1 MTRVFSSLDEFKGA
15 IGETLGP
22 TDWLT
27 VTQGAIDEFASSTG
41 DHQWIHTDP
50 ERASSGPF
58 GTTIAHGYWTLST
71 LPAFAEQLYEI
82 HGLTMGLNYGANK
95 IRFPDV
101 VPVGSR
107 IRATAT
113 LKETKDIPIGTQLV
127 LEFILEKEG
136 GTKPVCLA
144 EVVYV
149 MAG

>member
-1 MTRVFSSLDEFKGA
+1 MRRVFSSLDEFKGA
-15 IGETLGP
+15 VGETLGP

-27 VTQGAIDEFASSTG
+27 VTQAAIDEFASSTG

-82 HGLTMGLNYGANK
+82 QGLTMGLNYGANR

-101 VPVGSR
+101 VPVRSR

-113 LKETKDIPIGTQLV
+113 LKETKDIAIGTQLV
-127 LEFILEKEG
+127 LEFVLEKEG
-136 GTKPVCLA
+136 GAKPVCLA

>member
-1 MTRVFSSLDEFKGA
+1 MKRVFGSLDEFKGA
-15 IGETLGP
+15 IGESLGP
-22 TDWLT
+22 TEWLT
-27 VTQGAIDEFASSTG
+27 VTQEAIDEFARSTG
-41 DHQWIHTDP
+41 DRQWIHTDP
-50 ERASSGPF
+50 ERAKSGPF

-82 HGLTMGLNYGANK
+82 HGLTMGLNYGANR

-107 IRATAT
+107 LRATAT
-113 LKETKDIPIGTQLV
+113 LKDTKDIAIGTQLT
-127 LEFILEKEG
+127 LEFVIEREG
-136 GTKPVCLA
+136 GAKPVCIA

>member
-1 MTRVFSSLDEFKGA
+1 MTRVFSSLADFTGA
-15 IGETLGP
+15 VGETLGP
-22 TDWLT
+22 TDWLM
-27 VTQGAIDEFASSTG
+27 VTQEAINEFASSTG

-50 ERASSGPF
+50 ERARSGPF

-82 HGLTMGLNYGANK
+82 RGLTMGLNYGANK

-113 LKETKDIPIGTQLV
+113 LKETKDIAIGTQVV
-127 LEFILEKEG
+127 LEFVIEKEG

>member
-1 MTRVFSSLDEFKGA
+1 MREFSSLEEFKQA
-15 IGETLGP
+15 VGEAMGP

-27 VTQGAIDEFASSTG
+27 VTQEAIDEFASSTG

-50 ERASSGPF
+50 ERARSGPF

-82 HGLTMGLNYGANK
+82 RGLTMGLNYGANK

-107 IRATAT
+107 IRASAT
-113 LKETKDIPIGTQLV
+113 LKETKDIAIGTQLV
-127 LEFILEKEG
+127 LEFVVEKEG
-136 GTKPVCLA
+136 GAKPVCLA

>member
-1 MTRVFSSLDEFKGA
+1 MRRVFSSLAEFAGA
-15 IGETLGP
+15 IGEPLGP

-27 VTQGAIDEFASSTG
+27 VTQEAIDEFASSTG

-50 ERASSGPF
+50 DRASSGPF

-82 HGLTMGLNYGANK
+82 RGLTMGLNYGANK

-127 LEFILEKEG
+127 LEFVIEKEG
-136 GTKPVCLA
+136 GAKPVCLA